1 MSKGVEGMNGHESK
15 NRQQCN
21 LWGSKDVSQYGVA
34 ISFTARRN
42 KRDSN
47 GETQMFVVIFS

>member
-47 GETQMFVVIFS
+47 GETQMLVIFS